1 MLYNVS
7 GGILFLAVVASIDE
21 NDVIGQSCRR
31 IGQFIYICCTG
42 KGESSML
49 CVGFSGKI
57 ERSARTCLEIV
68 YFKGKMRLY
77 KQL

>member
-42 KGESSML
+42 KAVCS
-49 CVGFSGKI
+49 VWDF
-57 ERSARTCLEIV
+57 LE
-68 YFKGKMRLY
+68 K
-77 KQL
+77 